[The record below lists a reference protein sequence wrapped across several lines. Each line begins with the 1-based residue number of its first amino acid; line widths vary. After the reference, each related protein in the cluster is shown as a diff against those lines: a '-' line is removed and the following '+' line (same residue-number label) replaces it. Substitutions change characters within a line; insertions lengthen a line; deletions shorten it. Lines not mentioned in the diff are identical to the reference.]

1 MELRH
6 IGAVSGVGAVADGG
20 SNVVSIPRVGRRGL
34 GKLLGLDAAASVGS
48 VADFNHISG
57 RVVSE
62 SNELLW
68 LDAPSI
74 IETIA
79 DLNGVVLKLDEV
91 SGLDTISTV
100 ESIANLLIF
109 GESRS

>member
-1 MELRH
+1 MELGH
-6 IGAVSGVGAVADGG
+6 VGAVASVGAVADGG
-20 SNVVSIPRVGRRGL
+20 SDVVSIPRVGGRGL
-34 GKLLGLDAAASVGS
+34 GELLGLDAAASVGS

-68 LDAPSI
+68 LDAPSV

-91 SGLDTISTV
+91 SGLDAVSGV
-100 ESIANLLIF
+100 VPIANLLVF